1 MRGAV
6 LLKKKLYR
14 PHQALRH
21 LHLIILVRSKAMKK
35 VNLFLGLRD
44 FLVLWGS
51 QFVSTLGTAMTNF
64 ALIVWVYGQ
73 KGTASSITLLSV
85 CSLLPSILFS
95 FIAGTIADRWDKKR
109 TMLVTDSF
117 AVFGTITVLALY
129 LMADLQ
135 IWHLYII
142 NFLLSF
148 MNAFQGPASYV
159 ATSLL
164 VPKEQYVRVSG
175 LQAFSGSIVT
185 ILAPALG
192 SAVLAFGGLEM
203 VLIIDLTTFTV
214 AFSILLLFIKIPT
227 IKRGTEEIQ
236 ESFLKSC
243 MAGIRFLKEHV
254 ALLRIILF
262 FAFINFIAKMGG
274 YGMMPALILSRTNSN
289 QVSLGI
295 VEAAVGIGTLTGSI
309 LVTLMKPAKSRV
321 SVIFFACGISFLLG
335 DVGQSLT
342 HTLPL
347 WIAAAFVSNVPMAFL
362 NANLTAVMRTN
373 VPIEMQGR
381 VFSARDTIQYSTIP
395 MGLFLGGVLADYV
408 FEPFMAV
415 ESPIQGV
422 LSFLFGMSK
431 GSGIAIMFF
440 IVGIIGC
447 VTSFLCL
454 RNPLYR
460 SLDQV

>member
-1 MRGAV
+1 
-6 LLKKKLYR
+6 
-14 PHQALRH
+14 
-21 LHLIILVRSKAMKK
+21 MKK
-35 VNLFLGLRD
+35 INLFLGLRD
-44 FLVLWGS
+44 FLVLWSS

-64 ALIVWVYGQ
+64 ALIIWVYGQ

-95 FIAGTIADRWDKKR
+95 FVAGTIADRWDKKR
-109 TMLVTDSF
+109 TMLVTDAF
-117 AVFGTITVLALY
+117 AALGTITVLVLY
-129 LMADLQ
+129 FASALQ

-142 NFLLSF
+142 NFILSF

-185 ILAPALG
+185 ILASALG
-192 SAVLAFGGLEM
+192 SMVLAFGGLKT
-203 VLIIDLTTFTV
+203 VLIIDLITFSI
-214 AFSILLLFIKIPT
+214 AFSILLLFIKIPA
-227 IKRGTEEIQ
+227 IKRNAEEVK

-243 MAGIRFLKEHV
+243 MAGIRFLKEHA

-274 YGMMPALILSRTNSN
+274 YGMMPMLILSRTGND
-289 QVSLGI
+289 QVALGM
-295 VEAAVGIGTLTGSI
+295 VEAAVGIGTLIGSI

-321 SVIFFACGISFLLG
+321 GIIFFACGISFLLG

-347 WIAAAFVSNVPMAFL
+347 WIVAAFASNVPMAFL
-362 NANLTAVMRTN
+362 NANMTAVMRTN

-395 MGLFLGGVLADYV
+395 VGLFSGGVLADYV
-408 FEPFMAV
+408 FEPFMTDT
-415 ESPIQGV
+415 SPMQNV
-422 LSFLFGMSK
+422 LSVFFGTGK
-431 GSGIAIMFF
+431 GAGIAIIFF
-440 IVGIIGC
+440 VVGIIGF
-447 VTSFLCL
+447 VTSFLSL
-454 RNPLYR
+454 KNPLYKM
-460 SLDQV
+460 LDEYQ